1 MNLDEKLRRPLNELG
16 VTSPEQCHALFEA
29 LNQLLQKDSAAA
41 DSSAKV
47 EEFRIAWLGRKKGRM
62 SLLSDNWLKTAP
74 PQLKPILG
82 KLLNGLRIEA
92 EKRLSE
98 LVAKTKGRIEI
109 RVEDTLNKLKD
120 EVQTQLR
127 EVQRDGGTI
136 WDITLPGLSHQF
148 GARHPLTLVREEIE
162 EIFISMGYT
171 VEEGPEIETAY
182 YNFEA
187 LNTPENHPA
196 RSEQDTFFIKGGG
209 KGRDELLLRTH
220 TSPVQI
226 HTMER
231 MKPPVRAIVPGK
243 VYRRDNPDATHTP
256 MFHQIEGFAVDVDI
270 SFCEFKGTLEYFLK
284 AFFGPEKRVRFRPSY
299 FPFTEPSAEV
309 DISCGICG
317 GTGRVKPGISCRVC
331 KQSGWVEVMGAG
343 MIHPNVFK
351 YVGYDPEQYSG
362 FAFGLGL
369 DRYTMLKF
377 NMPSLDYFFNND
389 IRFLE
394 QFR

>member
-1 MNLDEKLRRPLNELG
+1 MTLDDKIRKPLSEIG
-16 VTSPEQCHALFEA
+16 VTTAEQCAALFEELKRQAQADLTNVNSPDA
-29 LNQLLQKDSAAA
+29 L
-41 DSSAKV
+41 
-47 EEFRIAWLGRKKGRM
+47 ERFRIAWLGRK
-62 SLLSDNWLKTAP
+62 
-74 PQLKPILG
+74 
-82 KLLNGLRIEA
+82 NG
-92 EKRLSE
+92 RLSLMSDYWLRTASRE
-98 LVAKTKGRIEI
+98 SKPLIGKY
-109 RVEDTLNKLKD
+109 LNALKA
-120 EVQTQLR
+120 EVQDYYAQKDSSINRKLQASGNLNNWKEGVEISLGADLTHPSLSR
-127 EVQRDGGTI
+127 PFGGK
-136 WDITLPGLSHQF
+136 
-148 GARHPLTLVREEIE
+148 HPLTIVREEIE

-209 KGRDELLLRTH
+209 TGRDELLLRTH

-226 HTMER
+226 RTMER
-231 MKPPVRAIVPGK
+231 MKPPIRAIVPGR

-256 MFHQIEGFAVDVDI
+256 VFHQVEGFAVDTDI

-284 AFFGPEKRVRFRPSY
+284 AFFGPEKRVRFRPSF

-309 DISCGICG
+309 DISCNFCNGS
-317 GTGRVKPGISCRVC
+317 GRIEEGSPCRVC

-343 MIHPNVFK
+343 MIDPAVFQ
-351 YVGYDPEQYSG
+351 YVGYDPDKYSG

-369 DRYTMLKF
+369 DRYAMMKF
-377 NMPSLDYFFNND
+377 DIPTLEYFFQND

-394 QFR
+394 QFK

>member
-1 MNLDEKLRRPLNELG
+1 
-16 VTSPEQCHALFEA
+16 
-29 LNQLLQKDSAAA
+29 
-41 DSSAKV
+41 
-47 EEFRIAWLGRKKGRM
+47 
-62 SLLSDNWLKTAP
+62 
-74 PQLKPILG
+74 
-82 KLLNGLRIEA
+82 
-92 EKRLSE
+92 
-98 LVAKTKGRIEI
+98 
-109 RVEDTLNKLKD
+109 
-120 EVQTQLR
+120 
-127 EVQRDGGTI
+127 
-136 WDITLPGLSHQF
+136 
-148 GARHPLTLVREEIE
+148 
-162 EIFISMGYT
+162 
-171 VEEGPEIETAY
+171 
-182 YNFEA
+182 
-187 LNTPENHPA
+187 
-196 RSEQDTFFIKGGG
+196 
-209 KGRDELLLRTH
+209 LLLRTH

-317 GTGRVKPGISCRVC
+317 GTGRVGQGVPCRVC

-343 MIHPNVFK
+343 MIHPAVFQ
-351 YVGYDPEQYSG
+351 YVGYDPEKYSG

>member
-1 MNLDEKLRRPLNELG
+1 MTLDEKLRKPLLEIG
-16 VTSPEQCHALFEA
+16 VTSAEQCNSLFEE
-29 LNQLLQKDSAAA
+29 LRQLLQADSVAA
-41 DSSAKV
+41 DSPAKI
-47 EEFRIAWLGRKKGRM
+47 EEFRIAWLGRKNGRL

-74 PQLKPILG
+74 PQLKPDLG
-82 KLLNGLRIEA
+82 KLLNGLRTET
-92 EKRLSE
+92 EKYLNE
-98 LVAKTKGRIEI
+98 LIAKTKGRIELPVKDYLSSFEDGFQKEI
-109 RVEDTLNKLKD
+109 RVIPD
-120 EVQTQLR
+120 V
-127 EVQRDGGTI
+127 
-136 WDITLPGLSHQF
+136 TLPGLSHQF

-171 VEEGPEIETAY
+171 VEKGPEIETAY

-309 DISCGICG
+309 DVSCGICG
-317 GTGRVKPGISCRVC
+317 GTGRVNPETPCRVC

-389 IRFLE
+389 LRFLE

>member
-1 MNLDEKLRRPLNELG
+1 MMTPKEVQNFLAQPPSTREECAKEFSKLHYQINRLDVESIRSIEDLDQLRI
-16 VTSPEQCHALFEA
+16 F
-29 LNQLLQKDSAAA
+29 
-41 DSSAKV
+41 
-47 EEFRIAWLGRKKGRM
+47 WLGRKNG
-62 SLLSDNWLKTAP
+62 LLSQINDRWLKPAP
-74 PQLKPILG
+74 PDLKPTIGQQLNELRLYVESKLRSKADSLG
-82 KLLNGLRIEA
+82 QA
-92 EKRLSE
+92 
-98 LVAKTKGRIEI
+98 GRKEPQI
-109 RVEDTLNKLKD
+109 DL
-120 EVQTQLR
+120 
-127 EVQRDGGTI
+127 
-136 WDITLPGLSHQF
+136 TLPGLAHPL
-148 GARHPLTLVREEIE
+148 GAKHPLTLVREEIE

-171 VEEGPEIETAY
+171 VEDGPEIETAY

-196 RSEQDTFFIKGGG
+196 RSEQDTFFIKNGGA
-209 KGRDELLLRTH
+209 GRDELLLRTH

-231 MKPPVRAIVPGK
+231 MQPPVRAIVPGK

-284 AFFGPEKRVRFRPSY
+284 AFFGPEKKVRFRPSY

-317 GTGRVKPGISCRVC
+317 GAGRLSIGIPCRVC

-343 MIHPNVFK
+343 MIHPAVFQ
-351 YVGYDPEQYSG
+351 YVGYDPEKYSG

-369 DRYTMLKF
+369 DRYAMLKF
-377 NMPSLDYFFNND
+377 DMPALDYFFNND